1 MAGPQVTVG
10 RRCERWQRF
19 IGCAALPCRDFQK
32 VYIGH
37 EAPRSFLRKGHGPGG
52 SALRSA
58 TRMLSQRAPHPL
70 PTGPGST
77 PAGLDGGW
85 PQTQALS
92 AWLPQTTSLPLLA
105 DTAAPHAPTL

>member
-1 MAGPQVTVG
+1 
-10 RRCERWQRF
+10 
-19 IGCAALPCRDFQK
+19 
-32 VYIGH
+32 
-37 EAPRSFLRKGHGPGG
+37 
-52 SALRSA
+52 
-58 TRMLSQRAPHPL
+58 MLSQRAPHPL